1 MERQVTLKSIIIP
14 SLLGL
19 NAQLVIYSLISHKFF
34 ADSPSFPIQTVH
46 NPVNNTIEPIA
57 AIENSTTA

>member
-19 NAQLVIYSLISHKFF
+19 IAQLVICSLISHEVF

-46 NPVNNTIEPIA
+46 NPVINTIEPITS
-57 AIENSTTA
+57 IEKSTTA